1 MFLSRRLALLAVLG
15 LAACGGS
22 SSQETAVAGPL
33 PGGAIGMGTT
43 ATDAG
48 SNGLRFAETG
58 DSGDYEAVEGQPVQV
73 RMARMHRDPSTGAL
87 SFLVTTETV
96 TLSDGWYDCSRC
108 TSSFTLDG
116 VSYTLDGSAE
126 TDETGMGL
134 RHDDWAYSGFEH
146 GSQHRVT
153 RVRTGYPD
161 VIWDRGFF
169 VMGLETSPSD
179 LSGSATYAGNFR
191 STGVLSVN
199 GGTPGHD
206 YRVVNGDLTFEVDF
220 ENNRIGGSFDALA
233 TTYRN
238 SDPPIYTDNI
248 FGTIPQVALTGNG
261 FDSTMVIDSCPTHDA
276 CGSDSLIGGAVY
288 GPGGERISGVILID
302 MTFIRTSD
310 GADLHL
316 RGPGVFST
324 DKTE

>member
-1 MFLSRRLALLAVLG
+1 MRVVLPFLL
-15 LAACGGS
+15 LAACGGTS
-22 SSQETAVAGPL
+22 LDESFAADPL
-33 PGGAIGMGTT
+33 PEGTIAMGTT
-43 ATDAG
+43 STDAG
-48 SNGLRFAETG
+48 SNGLRFAAYG
-58 DSGDYEAVEGQPVQV
+58 DSADYTALEGQPVQV
-73 RMARMHRDPSTGAL
+73 RMARMHRDPSTGDL

-116 VSYTLDGSAE
+116 VTYTLEGSAE

-146 GSQHRVT
+146 GSEHRVT

-169 VMGLETSPSD
+169 VMGLETSPEA
-179 LSGSATYAGNFR
+179 LTGSATYAGDFR
-191 STGVLSVN
+191 STTVISVE

-206 YRVVNGDLTFEVDF
+206 YRSVNGDLTFVVNF
-220 ENNRIGGSFDALA
+220 EEALIGGSFTARPVTQRNDDNPFDDLSA
-233 TTYRN
+233 T
-238 SDPPIYTDNI
+238 
-248 FGTIPQVALTGNG
+248 GVIPQVALTGNG
-261 FDSTMVIDSCPTHDA
+261 FESTLVFTDCPNHDS

-288 GPGGERISGVILID
+288 GPDGERISGVIMID
-302 MTFIRTSD
+302 MTFTRTSD

-324 DKTE
+324 DKQ